1 MIALRKEISQDYKR
15 MTHFGDEAG
24 YVPPPRSIKSQV
36 MDGSLLSSDDGPAAP
51 PPFSPNLSSA
61 LGKSTHS
68 RGKAFGEANM
78 RKLLEKQEPHG
89 RRKAAH
95 IRYCCREGNCK
106 AICASCQARRR
117 VTNA

>member
-1 MIALRKEISQDYKR
+1 

-78 RKLLEKQEPHG
+78 KKLLEKQEPHG
-89 RRKAAH
+89 RPKAAAAASS
-95 IRYCCREGNCK
+95 ILP
-106 AICASCQARRR
+106 AIPSLADTEKKLLPS
-117 VTNA
+117 